1 MTGNTVRMTSR
12 HFDALHDYLLSDH
25 NMESA
30 VFLIAGFFQN
40 DYGSHFTVRDILIP
54 RDDDYNVR
62 SDVHLEI
69 SPLFFNK
76 AISRAE
82 RTNTTIIQ
90 CHSHPS
96 STINLQYSQSD
107 FAGESL
113 SSKTVYKCLGKK
125 PMGSMLFGRNSIIG
139 RAWLSPDTNPV
150 KLNQLRIVDRHM
162 HYQQLEKTKPSTSHS
177 AGQPT
182 ADRTPR
188 PVGIMN
194 RLRHFFSRNSKIKEE
209 DDIDADR
216 FDRQIRA
223 FGLKG
228 QDLLSRLDVG
238 IVGTGGTGSAV
249 AEQLARAGVKKFTL
263 VDHDKFSK
271 SNMTRLYGSYAD
283 TANLHKV
290 HIVRDNI
297 RRIEPRSTV
306 RCIPND
312 VISQSVLAKLKNCD
326 IVFGCTDRHSP
337 RSVLNE
343 LAHQF
348 FIPVIDMGVGLDT
361 ANGRISGGSVRVTL
375 CSPSLPCLYCIGI
388 ISPDHLLAE
397 SLNKSERESRQMSG
411 YIPQLVDDVP
421 SVIELT
427 TLAASYAI
435 FVMKDLFFNIMES
448 NSNMMLVDIKSM
460 RTSMLTASVK
470 EDCVCATRRGTGDYS
485 PLSAP

>member
-1 MTGNTVRMTSR
+1 MTGNTVRITSE
-12 HFDALHDYLLSDH
+12 HFDALRDYLLSDY
-25 NMESA
+25 NIESA
-30 VFLIAGFFQN
+30 AFLIAGFFQN
-40 DYGSHFTVRDILIP
+40 NYGSHFTVRDILIP
-54 RDDDYNVR
+54 QDDDYNIR
-62 SDVHLEI
+62 SEIHLEI

-82 RTNTTIIQ
+82 RTNTTVIQ

-113 SSKTVYKCLGKK
+113 SSKTVYSCLGKK
-125 PMGSMLFGRNSIIG
+125 PMGSMLFGRNSIMG
-139 RAWLSPDTNPV
+139 RIWLSPDTDPV
-150 KLNQLRIVDRHM
+150 KLKQIRIVDRHM
-162 HYQQLEKTKPSTSHS
+162 HFQQLEQTNPSISYNT
-177 AGQPT
+177 GQH
-182 ADRTPR
+182 AANRSPR
-188 PVGIMN
+188 PSGIMN
-194 RLRHFFSRNSKIKEE
+194 RLRFLFSHNSKIKQE
-209 DDIDADR
+209 DDIDEAR

-263 VDHDKFSK
+263 VDHDRFSK

-283 TANLHKV
+283 TTNLHKV

-306 RCIPND
+306 RCIANN
-312 VISQSVLAKLKNCD
+312 VISQSVLANLKNCD
-326 IVFGCTDRHSP
+326 IVFGCTDRHTP

-343 LAHQF
+343 LAYQF

-388 ISPDHLLAE
+388 ISPDQLLAE
-397 SLNKSERESRQMSG
+397 SLSKSERESRQMRG
-411 YIPQLVDDVP
+411 YIPQLDDDVP

-435 FVMKDLFFNIMES
+435 FVMKDLLFNIMES
-448 NSNMMLVDIKSM
+448 SSNMMLVDIKSM
-460 RTSMLTASVK
+460 QTTMLAASIK
-470 EDCVCATRRGTGDYS
+470 EDCVCATRRGTGDYI

>member
-1 MTGNTVRMTSR
+1 MTGNTVRITSS
-12 HFDALHDYLLSDH
+12 HFKTLRDYLLSYG

-30 VFLIAGFFQN
+30 AFLVAGFFQN
-40 DYGSHFTVRDILIP
+40 DYGSHFAVRDILIP
-54 RDDDYNVR
+54 EDNDYNIRSEVR
-62 SDVHLEI
+62 LEM
-69 SPLFFNK
+69 SPHFFNR

-82 RTNTTIIQ
+82 RTNTTVIQ

-96 STINLQYSQSD
+96 SKNNLQYSLSD

-113 SSKTVYKCLGKK
+113 SSKTVYNCLGKK
-125 PMGSMLFGRNSIIG
+125 PMGSMLFGQDSVIG
-139 RAWLSPDTNPV
+139 RVWLSPDTDPV
-150 KLNQLRIVDRHM
+150 QLNQLRIVDRHV
-162 HYQQLEKTKPSTSHS
+162 HFQQLGKTKLGVSYS
-177 AGQPT
+177 AGQHPT
-182 ADRTPR
+182 YCSPR
-188 PVGIMN
+188 PGGIMHRF
-194 RLRHFFSRNSKIKEE
+194 RLFFSRNSKIKQEGG
-209 DDIDADR
+209 IDAGR

-228 QDLLSRLDVG
+228 QELLSGLDVG

-283 TANLHKV
+283 TADLHKV
-290 HIVRDNI
+290 YIIRDNI
-297 RRIEPRSTV
+297 RRIEPRSAV
-306 RCIPND
+306 RCIAND

-326 IVFGCTDRHSP
+326 VVFSCTDRHSP

-361 ANGRISGGSVRVTL
+361 TNGRIDGGSVRVTL
-375 CSPSLPCLYCIGI
+375 SSPSLPCLYCIGI
-388 ISPDHLLAE
+388 ISPDHMLAE
-397 SLNKSERESRQMSG
+397 SLSKNERESRQMRG
-411 YIPQLVDDVP
+411 YIPQLDDDVP

-427 TLAASYAI
+427 TLAASYAT
-435 FVMKDLFFNIMES
+435 FMMKDLFFNVIES
-448 NSNMMLVDIKSM
+448 NSNMLLVDIKSL
-460 RTSMLTASVK
+460 RASMLMTSVK
-470 EDCVCATRRGTGDYS
+470 DDCVCAIRRGTGDYS